1 MTAPRRAD
9 ARRNRA
15 LLLDAAETVFAQRGI
30 GASTEEVAKAAGVG
44 VGTLF
49 RHFPTKEALLR
60 ALYQARLEHLAEQA
74 RTLTATTDPGNGFFT
89 LFRDGVAGSTSKLA
103 LVEALAEAGI
113 EVHDASGDAG
123 REVTEALAG
132 LLAAAQEAGA
142 VRRDV
147 TVVDVMA
154 LLVGASRAAQHAPNA
169 QIRARSVEV
178 ILDGLRPRD

>member
-1 MTAPRRAD
+1 VTTPRRAD

-15 LLLDAAETVFAQRGI
+15 LLLDAAETVFAQRGV
-30 GASTEEVAKAAGVG
+30 GASTEEVARAAGVG

-74 RTLTATTDPGNGFFT
+74 RAATIADPGRGFFA
-89 LFRDGVAGSTSKLA
+89 LFRDGVAGSSSKLA

-113 EVHDASGDAG
+113 EVHDASGDSG
-123 REVTEALAG
+123 REVTEAMGG
-132 LLAAAQEAGA
+132 LLAAAQDAGA

-147 TVVDVMA
+147 TVADVFA
-154 LLVGASRAAQHAPNA
+154 LLVGASRAAQHAPTA
-169 QIRARSVEV
+169 EIRARSVDV
-178 ILDGLRPRD
+178 ILDGLRPRA